1 MKLAFYT
8 AIIGM
13 TLLFIT
19 LYKVEM
25 TGKHNRAQL
34 KALRRKLTGDGAGDR
49 RPQRSAEGARA
60 S

>member
-1 MKLAFYT
+1 
-8 AIIGM
+8 M
-13 TLLFIT
+13 TLLFAT

-34 KALRRKLTGDGAGDR
+34 KALRRRLTGDGAGSAG
-49 RPQRSAEGARA
+49 RSAAPRVSG